1 VVSMLVGGDSMLS
14 TATISWD
21 GRGNSTTVEST
32 ILRENFR
39 PGSGVIKN
47 GYSSLTG
54 TGKVAR
60 HPSGTAQS
68 RRENLATSRL
78 ED

>member
-1 VVSMLVGGDSMLS
+1 VVWVLVGGDSMLS

-54 TGKVAR
+54 TGKGCPSSVRDSAE
-60 HPSGTAQS
+60 PSGKHCHKM
-68 RRENLATSRL
+68 R
-78 ED
+78 